1 MRTVPFPLLLLLFA
15 GCDGSKDAPDTDDLS
30 DDSGAS
36 SGDADGDGYTDDC
49 DDNDP
54 TVFPG
59 AAEVCDGV
67 DNDCNLLVDD
77 DPVDD
82 VLYFAD
88 ADSDGFGNP
97 DEFLWSCDAPTGYVT
112 NELDCDDT
120 SALFNPTAIESDCE
134 DPTDYNC
141 DGSVG
146 YADADADG
154 YAACADCNDS
164 DAAVS
169 PDATETCNAIDDNCD
184 GLIDDEDPLLSGA
197 PIWYADADSDGFGG
211 SQFTT
216 EACEVPGGYVDNSDD
231 CDDLESLSYPG
242 AAEIC
247 DEKDND
253 CDTAIDEGVGFSW
266 YADADGDGYGDASS
280 VTTACD
286 APPGYSANGDDC
298 NDTASGVHPGGVE
311 VCDEV
316 DNDCNGSVDEAGA
329 LGEGTW
335 YADSDSDGYGNAASS
350 VDSCD
355 MPSGHVSDATDC
367 NDGDAAISP
376 SGTETCNGV
385 DDDCNGTVDGAD
397 ASDSTTWYVDLDGDG
412 HGSTTLTE
420 TACTASTG
428 FVASSDDCNDLDAG
442 VSPSAAEVCD
452 ASDTDEDCNGL
463 ADDNDT
469 GTTGLNTFYAD
480 ADLDGYGDASTSLSA
495 CNLPAGYLVD
505 GSDCNDGDPAISP
518 DATETWYDGVDSD
531 CDGASDYDA
540 DRDGYDSDQ
549 YSGVD
554 CDDSDVSIYQDC
566 SLFTFTTH
574 TFTTCGAVGQTGPT
588 LAQCKTTYS
597 PTDGWDNDTTFFNMT
612 TSGIQR
618 WTVPATG
625 TYQIEVYGAGAG
637 PSLNYNGGYPGRGAN
652 LSGEFTLTQGD
663 ILQIL
668 VGQTGE
674 DSLRVGG
681 AGGGTFVVADDNTPL
696 IIAGGGGAGHDG
708 DNDQTGSGCGNADAT
723 DSPTAQNGCNG
734 CSGGSGGNGGSSCGY
749 PGGGGFS
756 GNGANG
762 SGNATGGTSFIAGGQ
777 GGNCSNSCYSNS
789 GAGGFGGGGG
799 TYHDNSPG
807 GGGGYSGGGGG
818 ASRAGGGGGSYNVGS
833 NPSNSTGNSGNTDDG
848 YVTITR
854 Q

>member
-1 MRTVPFPLLLLLFA
+1 MRTVLIHLLLLLLV

-67 DNDCNLLVDD
+67 DNDCNLLIDD

-97 DEFLWSCDAPTGYVT
+97 DESLWSCDAPTGYVT

-134 DPTDYNC
+134 DPMDYNC

-146 YADADADG
+146 YADVDGDG
-154 YAACADCNDS
+154 YAACAECNDS
-164 DAAVS
+164 DAAVN

-197 PIWYADADSDGFGG
+197 PTWYADADSDGFGG

-216 EACEVPGGYVDNSDD
+216 DACEVPGGYVDNSDD
-231 CDDLESLSYPG
+231 CDDLEPLSYPG

-311 VCDEV
+311 VCDGV

-335 YADSDSDGYGNAASS
+335 YADTDSDGYGNAASS

-397 ASDSTTWYVDLDGDG
+397 ASDATTWYVDLDGDG

-420 TACTASTG
+420 TACNASTG

-442 VSPSAAEVCD
+442 VNPSTAEVCD

-469 GTTGLNTFYAD
+469 GATGLNTFYLD
-480 ADLDGYGDASTSLSA
+480 DDGDGYGDASTSVSV
-495 CNLPAGYLVD
+495 CNQPSGYLVD
-505 GSDCNDGDPAISP
+505 GTDCDDGNSAISP
-518 DATETWYDGVDSD
+518 AATETWYDGDDSD

-540 DRDGYDSDQ
+540 DGDGFDSEEHIIT
-549 YSGVD
+549 GTD
-554 CDDSDVSIYQDC
+554 CDDTDASINTGC
-566 SLFTFTTH
+566 SLYDFSAH
-574 TFTTCGAVGQTGPT
+574 TFSACGASGRNGPT
-588 LAQCKTTYS
+588 LSDCRGAYS
-597 PTDGWDNDTTFFNMT
+597 TVWDEDQSYLDMSTQ
-612 TSGIQR
+612 GIQR
-618 WTVPATG
+618 WTVPEDG
-625 TYQIEVYGAGAG
+625 TYTVVVAGAG
-637 PSLNYNGGYPGRGAN
+637 SGSNTSYTSYPGRGAIIN
-652 LSGEFTLTQGD
+652 GDLTLTQGD

-668 VGQTGE
+668 VGQ
-674 DSLRVGG
+674 VGQTVNAHAG
-681 AGGGTFVVADDNTPL
+681 AGGGSFVVASDDTPL
-696 IIAGGGGAGHDG
+696 IIAGGGGAPCRG
-708 DNDQTGSGCGNADAT
+708 DQHRSTQDAT
-723 DSPTAQNGCNG
+723 DSTSGVSSS
-734 CSGGSGGNGGSSCGY
+734 CSGGSGGSGGDSCGGSY
-749 PGGGGFS
+749 GGGGGGLS
-756 GNGANG
+756 GDGGDAPGDASGGLSFLNG
-762 SGNATGGTSFIAGGQ
+762 ATGG
-777 GGNCSNSCYSNS
+777 NCAATCGSNA

-799 TYHDNSPG
+799 TYHDVYGG

-818 ASRAGGGGGSYNVGS
+818 NYCDGGGGGGSFNSGS
-833 NPSNSTGNSGNTDDG
+833 NPSTSTGGSGTSGDG

-854 Q
+854 L